1 MAEVETVRGPID
13 ITALGRVLMHEHVF
27 VLGTE
32 FRQNYPDFPDQWVSR
47 RGSTTQCRSC
57 AI

>member
-27 VLGTE
+27 VLGTG
-32 FRQNYPDFPDQWVSR
+32 FRQNYPDFPDQWDEQALV
-47 RGSTTQCRSC
+47 
-57 AI
+57 